1 MFGQADPD
9 VTAGELDPA
18 GDLEEAQAKRCDGRG
33 LELGVRQ
40 ASLQLFEQSIGGDV
54 QEQSELVGFK
64 PLATCPVCGE
74 LTTKCWRTTPGA
86 REKVAA
92 MTLRTCG

>member
-1 MFGQADPD
+1 MLGQADPD
-9 VTAGELDPA
+9 VTAGKLDPA

-74 LTTKCWRTTPGA
+74 LTLPLLDPVFYRL
-86 REKVAA
+86 AA
-92 MTLRTCG
+92 QAIVLVHHSG